1 MPPSPPARANEA
13 DVCFSAVLG
22 LDTNVLVR
30 YRAQDDA
37 VQAAEKKGIVKFD
50 QAIGNPCFG
59 QSFKRKRTGS
69 CKVIQLSGVAGK
81 HALLA

>member
-37 VQAAEKKGIVKFD
+37 VQAAEKKGIVKF
-50 QAIGNPCFG
+50 
-59 QSFKRKRTGS
+59 GS
-69 CKVIQLSGVAGK
+69 S
-81 HALLA
+81 HRESLLWTKL